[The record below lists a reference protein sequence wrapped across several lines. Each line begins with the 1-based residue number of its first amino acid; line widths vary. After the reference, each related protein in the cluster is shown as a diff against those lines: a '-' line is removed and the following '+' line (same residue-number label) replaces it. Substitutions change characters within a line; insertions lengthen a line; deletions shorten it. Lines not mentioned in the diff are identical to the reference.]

1 MRGFSL
7 RTACAV
13 FGAAQVVS
21 SFSVHRSTAVPTH
34 VYARTT
40 ALYAVDTP
48 FYAVEK
54 DPDNIK
60 THVESKRQD
69 DSKETQQQRRV
80 LGSQELL
87 MLPRQYAP
95 NKEVEFPQMS
105 HVSCTV
111 LSATPDEE
119 VLRQA
124 IDEAISSHPLLRCH
138 VEGEGEPD
146 ERIDLFKMVR
156 KGEPDPCTFVAGDN
170 DFTSENVLTVV
181 NVDGD
186 DRDAL
191 EASWKEAFH
200 RDLDDGSW
208 CNVKTGPLWKVEFHR
223 LNGSNGPCALMFSFN
238 HAISDQSSANML
250 LDHIVANMASIEES
264 NKIFKKAVK
273 HDMPIALEDS
283 VLGHGKRFSEIQA
296 AGVTPGTIRYVGG
309 KAAEGFKNPVILPDS
324 EKKDSG
330 ILGAL
335 SIIFGKAPGGE
346 NEQSHERRST
356 VQYRRL
362 SKEVTSALVAKC
374 RERGVSVTNALS
386 AAITMTASD
395 FIDSGIKK
403 GKSRNYKVLQSLDM
417 RRFGE
422 QIDKCDTVACH
433 AGSMDLL
440 HGPLR
445 DRSGEALRENPSAE
459 NLYQFWK
466 LALEGK
472 EQTAAFIDS
481 GGPSHATRVFDIG
494 MTISDMGNLI
504 HLTAQSKDTQGRAY
518 SAGITNVGVYERQKA
533 VRRENDTER
542 DLLKVSVAE
551 PFTVVNDVPCLTLI
565 PPYIDN
571 AW

>member
-7 RTACAV
+7 RTACA
-13 FGAAQVVS
+13 GLCAAHIVS
-21 SFSVHRSTAVPTH
+21 SFSIHRSASVLKH
-34 VYARTT
+34 AHARTK
-40 ALYAVDTP
+40 ALYAGDTP
-48 FYAVEK
+48 FYTVEK
-54 DPDNIK
+54 ESNGSK
-60 THVESKRQD
+60 KNVESKRQD
-69 DSKETQQQRRV
+69 DSTEKQQQRRV

-111 LSATPDEE
+111 LSATPDEK

-146 ERIDLFKMVR
+146 QRIDLFKMVR
-156 KGEPDPCTFVAGDN
+156 KGEPDPCTFVAGEN
-170 DFTSENVLTVV
+170 DFSSENVLTVV
-181 NVDGD
+181 NVDGN

-191 EASWKEAFH
+191 EGSWKEAFH

-223 LNGSNGPCALMFSFN
+223 LNGSNGPCTLIFSFN

-264 NKIFKKAVK
+264 NKIVKGAVK

-283 VLGHGKRFSEIQA
+283 VLGHGKRFSDIQV
-296 AGVTPGTIRYVGG
+296 AGITPRTIRYVAG
-309 KAAEGFKNPVILPDS
+309 KAAEGFKSPVILPDS
-324 EKKDSG
+324 ERKDSG

-335 SIIFGKAPGGE
+335 SIMFGKAAGGE

-362 SKEVTSALVAKC
+362 SKEATSALVAKC

-386 AAITMTASD
+386 AAVTMTASD

-417 RRFGE
+417 RRFGD
-422 QIDKCDTVACH
+422 QIDQCDTVACH

-440 HGPLR
+440 HGPLQ
-445 DRSGEALRENPSAE
+445 DRSGQALRENPSAE

-481 GGPSHATRVFDIG
+481 GGPSHATRVFDFG
-494 MTISDMGNLI
+494 MTISDMNNLI

-518 SAGITNVGVYERQKA
+518 SAGISNVGVYDRQKA
-533 VRRENDTER
+533 VRRESDTER
-542 DLLKVSVAE
+542 DLLKVSVAK
-551 PFTVVNDVPCLTLI
+551 PFTVVNEVRFLP
-565 PPYIDN
+565 
-571 AW
+571 